1 MRGNTCHY
9 VCADDT
15 HGTPI
20 MLRAEKEGIT
30 PEQLIARV
38 WQEHYDD
45 FAAFHV
51 EFDNYG
57 STNSDETRQCA
68 ETIYATLKDKGLIE
82 VRSIEQYYDPAKNMF
97 LPDRFIKG
105 ECPKCHAKDQY
116 GDNCEAC
123 GAAYAP
129 TELINPYSAV
139 SGAKPELR
147 NSDHYFFK
155 LSAPSCQQFLREWTR
170 SGALQPEAANKM
182 QEWLGAE
189 GENKLTDW
197 DISRDAP
204 YFGFKIPGTEDKYFY
219 VWLDAPVGYMG
230 SFKQLC
236 NLPSPAS
243 GRGAGGEGAPLN
255 FDDYWKQGSDAELY
269 HFIGKDILYFHAL
282 FWPAMLQHA
291 GFRTPTKLFAHGFLT
306 VNGEKMSKSRGT
318 FITARSYI
326 DHIKNTEYLRYYYA
340 AKLNGTMEDLDLN
353 LEDFVAKVNSDLIG
367 KYINIASRTAGFVS
381 KNFNGEIPLVH
392 QRWIEDMNGKR
403 EKPFWDGLKKLMRS
417 SEEIAS
423 AYEQRDFGKALRLI
437 MALADETNRY
447 IDDKEPWV
455 VAKRVVNNPDEKAIL
470 ADTCSNALNA
480 FRLLT
485 LYLKP
490 VLPTLAENV
499 EIFFNIPPLTWDD
512 AQTLLPANH
521 RINDYK
527 HLMTRLDSKLI
538 EAMVAA
544 NQESLKPMTEA
555 HSQQRH
561 AEAQQH
567 HAPSQALPPSPPF
580 SKGGVAAGAP
590 ANGGTSVTPP
600 FEKGGA
606 GGILPIAETI
616 SIDDFGKIDLRVA
629 RIANAEHV
637 EGAEK
642 LLKLTL
648 DIGEA
653 QPRTVFAGIKSA
665 YDPEKLKGRMT
676 VMVANLAP
684 RKMKFGLSEGMV
696 LAASGE
702 TPGLFILSPDDG
714 AQPGMRIK

>member
-1 MRGNTCHY
+1 MTRKILVTSALPYANGSIHLGHLVEYIQTDIWVRFQKMRGNTCHY

-20 MLRAEKEGIT
+20 MLRAEKEGVT

-38 WQEHYDD
+38 WQEHFDD
-45 FAAFHV
+45 FSAFHV
-51 EFDNYG
+51 QFDNYG
-57 STNSDETRQCA
+57 STNSDETRESAQG
-68 ETIYATLKDKGLIE
+68 IYRTLKANGLIE
-82 VRSIEQYYDPAKNMF
+82 VRSIEQYYDPVKNMF

-116 GDNCEAC
+116 GDNCEVC

-129 TELINPYSAV
+129 TDLIEPFSAV

-155 LSAPSCQQFLREWTR
+155 LSADTCQAFLRQWTR
-170 SGALQPEAANKM
+170 GGALQPEAANKM

-204 YFGFKIPGTEDKYFY
+204 YFGFEIPDAPGKYFY

-236 NLPSPAS
+236 SLPSPAS

-318 FITARSYI
+318 FITARSYV

-340 AKLNGTMEDLDLN
+340 AKLNGSMEDIDLN
-353 LEDFVAKVNSDLIG
+353 LDDFVAKVNSDLIG
-367 KYINIASRTAGFVS
+367 KYINIASRCAGFIS
-381 KNFNGEIPLVH
+381 KKF
-392 QRWIEDMNGKR
+392 DGKLGQNNAAATAR
-403 EKPFWDGLKKLMRS
+403 FKLEFHSS
-417 SEEIAS
+417 SEEIARC
-423 AYEQRDFGKALRLI
+423 YEERDYSRALREI
-437 MALADETNRY
+437 MSLADMANQY
-447 IDDKEPWV
+447 I
-455 VAKRVVNNPDEKAIL
+455 AEKAPWTMAKQEGKEAEL
-470 ADTCSNALNA
+470 QEVCSTALTL
-480 FRLLT
+480 FRELT

-490 VLPTLAENV
+490 VLPELAAQV
-499 EIFFNIPPLTWDD
+499 ESFLNIAPLTWQDSW
-512 AQTLLPANH
+512 QPLPAGH
-521 RINDYK
+521 AINDYK
-527 HLMTRLDSKLI
+527 HLATRLDPKLI

-544 NQESLKPMTEA
+544 NQESLKNMTES
-555 HSQQRH
+555 HSQTRH
-561 AEAQQH
+561 AEHQQH
-567 HAPSQALPPSPPF
+567 AIA
-580 SKGGVAAGAP
+580 
-590 ANGGTSVTPP
+590 
-600 FEKGGA
+600 
-606 GGILPIAETI
+606 PIAETI
-616 SIDDFGKIDLRVA
+616 SIDDFMKVDLRVA

-684 RKMKFGLSEGMV
+684 RKMKFGMSEGMV

-702 TPGLFILSPDDG
+702 TPGLFILSPDEG

>member
-1 MRGNTCHY
+1 MTTRKILVTSALPYANGSIHLGHLVEYIQTDIWVRFQKMRGHECHY

-38 WQEHYDD
+38 WQEHFDD
-45 FAAFHV
+45 FSAFHV
-51 EFDNYG
+51 AFDNFG
-57 STNSDETRQCA
+57 STNSDENKACA
-68 ETIYATLKDKGLIE
+68 QDIYKTLKANGLID
-82 VRSIEQYYDPAKNMF
+82 VRSIEQYFDPVKNMF

-116 GDNCEAC
+116 GDNCEVC

-129 TELINPYSAV
+129 TDLIEPFSAV
-139 SGAKPELR
+139 SGAKPVLR

-155 LSAPSCQQFLREWTR
+155 LSAESCQQFLRQWTR
-170 SGALQPEAANKM
+170 GGALQNEAANKM

-189 GENKLTDW
+189 GENKLSDW

-204 YFGFKIPGTEDKYFY
+204 YFGFEIPDAPGKYFY

-236 NLPSPAS
+236 AKTGIDFN
-243 GRGAGGEGAPLN
+243 
-255 FDDYWKQGSDAELY
+255 DYWKQDSDAELY

-318 FITARSYI
+318 FITARSYV

-340 AKLNGTMEDLDLN
+340 AKLNGTMEDIDLN

-367 KYINIASRTAGFVS
+367 KYINIASRCAGFLTKFFDGRLAFADS
-381 KNFNGEIPLVH
+381 KSLLDYAKGSDGVVAQSFESRDFARALRDIMAIADSINGEIAAAAPWTLAKD
-392 QRWIEDMNGKR
+392 ESKR
-403 EKPFWDGLKKLMRS
+403 KELQEVS
-417 SEEIAS
+417 S
-423 AYEQRDFGKALRLI
+423 FALHGFYVLS
-437 MALADETNRY
+437 
-447 IDDKEPWV
+447 
-455 VAKRVVNNPDEKAIL
+455 IL
-470 ADTCSNALNA
+470 LS
-480 FRLLT
+480 
-485 LYLKP
+485 P
-490 VLPTLAENV
+490 VLPA
-499 EIFFNIPPLTWDD
+499 LTSRVARELFDMDRDFVWDD
-512 AQTLLPANH
+512 LAVLPT
-521 RINDYK
+521 RINAYQ
-527 HLMTRLDSKLI
+527 HLATRLDPKLI
-538 EAMVAA
+538 EAMIAA
-544 NQESLKPMTEA
+544 NQESLKPMTES
-555 HSQQRH
+555 HSETRH
-561 AEAQQH
+561 AEHQQNTI
-567 HAPSQALPPSPPF
+567 S
-580 SKGGVAAGAP
+580 
-590 ANGGTSVTPP
+590 
-600 FEKGGA
+600 
-606 GGILPIAETI
+606 PIADTI
-616 SIDDFGKIDLRVA
+616 SIDDFMKVDLRVA

-702 TPGLFILSPDDG
+702 VPGLFVLSPDEG